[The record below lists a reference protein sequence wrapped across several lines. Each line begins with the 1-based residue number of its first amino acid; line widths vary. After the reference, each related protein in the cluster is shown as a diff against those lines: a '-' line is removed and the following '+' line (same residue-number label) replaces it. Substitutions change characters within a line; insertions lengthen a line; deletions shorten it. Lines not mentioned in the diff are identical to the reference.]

1 MKRKWIAIGP
11 GAASLILI
19 VVVLSI
25 SVLGILALISARSD
39 CKLGERSI
47 EMTEKIYELNEK
59 AESSVMMLDRL
70 LYECTA
76 HSTDNEEYLHKI
88 FVNLPKNMEMFDTYV
103 SWQEKNDTHILYC
116 TVLLNELGTD
126 FRFEW
131 KEYRLSMQMEDYED
145 IWN

>member
-25 SVLGILALISARSD
+25 SVLGMLALISARGD
-39 CKLGERSI
+39 CKLSERSV

-59 AESSVMMLDRL
+59 AEVSVMTLDRL
-70 LYECTA
+70 LYDCTA
-76 HSTDNEEYLHKI
+76 RSTENEEYFQNI
-88 FVNLPKNMEMFDTYV
+88 SVNLPENMEMYDAYV
-103 SWQEKNDTHILYC
+103 SWQEENDTHILYC
-116 TVLLNELGTD
+116 TILLNEFGAD
-126 FRFEW
+126 ARFEW
-131 KEYRLSMQMEDYED
+131 KEHRLSMQMEDYED